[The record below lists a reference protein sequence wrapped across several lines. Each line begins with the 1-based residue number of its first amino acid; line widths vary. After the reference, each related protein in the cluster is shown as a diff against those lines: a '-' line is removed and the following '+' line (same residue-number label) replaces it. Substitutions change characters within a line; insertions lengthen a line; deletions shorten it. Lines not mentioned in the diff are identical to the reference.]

1 MGTINAAA
9 ATMPHDHAAM
19 TAGTT
24 TAAGGMDHGSHVE
37 PKAPKSGD
45 PRFLN
50 GSTGEH
56 GENKRVAQ
64 KDGPAYGGQ
73 EVAKN
78 QNNNDRKQNDYDET
92 DANFMRTLGLIADPD
107 TGQPMSYAQSIQ
119 AYNAAGALQELYP
132 ETYAKLVANQD
143 AGRGTVLGGALAIFG
158 MTKTDG
164 FNGASLTGISD
175 AEQGK
180 IRNAQ
185 LGDLG
190 SLRDQVINTRDFKGR
205 EWNRAHHPGSSWTA
219 MKPLVEK
226 SGFAYSEAA
235 LLTGDS
241 MISWSGR
248 VLGSNNQDGNETG
261 FANDELAGL
270 KYMVL
275 MEQVTGKKAIE
286 SVLGGHAATHL
297 PEDKL
302 TNPKI
307 NKFIGLPEG
316 FRPSTE
322 AERNMVASRI
332 RQWALQPGV
341 KVDEGEFNKFVK
353 AGMKTP
359 GGQAL
364 AASGLLSQVQFKP
377 KEAKTGGGGGNNNA
391 AIDAATT
398 PTALGTGEISVAPP
412 VIGGGGDIAPIGL
425 TGSNTLLTR
434 PTIQNLGVGGPFP
447 VLDPK
452 TGKLDKALQDQ
463 LMTALLDVMASLN
476 DNPFLDSE
484 AETKAHNDGATK
496 GAKFLKD
503 EVAVDPTK
511 VDALKSE
518 LASALKDG
526 TISDEERT
534 SLAEKLDE
542 AGMSDVAD
550 AVKDGTATD
559 EEIATLQ
566 EKVDGAASTKLEKD
580 VTAALEDGK
589 LTPEERK
596 SIEKRL
602 GKEGLDAIEKSIE
615 DGTVTKEEL
624 ESIAD
629 GTKKDV
635 EAKKQADKSDS
646 KGAATADAKDGAD
659 AAADGDKPDAANP
672 KAGSDDAAA
681 GATDVKSDKN
691 ADSKSKKKTDA
702 KTDTKTD
709 SKSDAKSEKKTDAK
723 SDAKTDAKADTKT
736 EAKAETKKAA

>member
-1 MGTINAAA
+1 MGTINASAA
-9 ATMPHDHAAM
+9 AMPHDHSTM
-19 TAGTT
+19 
-24 TAAGGMDHGSHVE
+24 AAGHAAGADHAAHGGHLE

-45 PRFLN
+45 PRFLD

-56 GENKRVAQ
+56 GQNKRVKQ

-78 QNNNDRKQNDYDET
+78 QNDNDRKQNDYDET

-119 AYNAAGALQELYP
+119 AYNAAGAIQELYP
-132 ETYAKLVANQD
+132 ETYKKLVANQD

-158 MTKTDG
+158 ITKSDG
-164 FNGASLTGISD
+164 FNGASLRGIDS

-180 IRNAQ
+180 IRDAQ

-190 SLRDQVINTRDFKGR
+190 SLKQQVLNTRDFKGR

-219 MKPLVEK
+219 VKPLVEK
-226 SGFAYSEAA
+226 AGFSYSEAA

-261 FANDELAGL
+261 FADDELAGL

-307 NKFIGLPEG
+307 NRFIGLPEG
-316 FRPSTE
+316 YRPTTE
-322 AERNMVASRI
+322 EERNMVAGRI

-341 KVDEGEFNKFVK
+341 QVNEGEFNKFVK

-364 AASGLLSQVQFKP
+364 AASGLLSQVQFEP
-377 KEAKTGGGGGNNNA
+377 KKVNTDKGDGGAADAAK
-391 AIDAATT
+391 DAATE
-398 PTALGTGEISVAPP
+398 PTTLGGGEVAAAAP
-412 VIGGGGDIAPIGL
+412 VIGGGGDIAPADL
-425 TGSNTLLTR
+425 PGSPTLLTR

-447 VLDPK
+447 VIDPT

-463 LMTALLDVMASLN
+463 LMTALIDVMMSMN
-476 DNPFLDSE
+476 DNPFLEPD
-484 AETKAHNDGATK
+484 AETKAFNDGATK
-496 GAKFLKD
+496 GVQFLKD
-503 EVAVDPTK
+503 EISVDPTK
-511 VDALKSE
+511 VDALKGE
-518 LASALKDG
+518 LAEALKDG
-526 TISDEERT
+526 KLSDAERT
-534 SLAEKLDE
+534 SLAEKLNE
-542 AGMSDVAD
+542 AGMTDVAD
-550 AVKDGTATD
+550 AIEDGTATD

-566 EKVDGAASTKLEKD
+566 EKVDGAASAKLEKD
-580 VTAALEDGK
+580 ITAAMEDGK
-589 LTPEERK
+589 LSPEERK
-596 SIEKRL
+596 EIEGRL
-602 GKEGLDAIEKSIE
+602 GTEGLDALEKGIE

-624 ESIAD
+624 EAIAD
-629 GTKKDV
+629 GTKQDV
-635 EAKKQADKSDS
+635 ESKKDGDKTT
-646 KGAATADAKDGAD
+646 GASDAKNGAD
-659 AAADGDKPDAANP
+659 AATDGEKTDSTKP
-672 KAGSDDAAA
+672 KAAGDDAAA
-681 GATDVKSDKN
+681 GAADVKAEAEAEAEASPDSTKSGATTN
-691 ADSKSKKKTDA
+691 AEA
-702 KTDTKTD
+702 DT
-709 SKSDAKSEKKTDAK
+709 KSDATTDTTK
-723 SDAKTDAKADTKT
+723 PEGDAP
-736 EAKAETKKAA
+736 AAHPAVAAAA